1 MREQSLWVE
10 KYRPQS
16 IDECILPPRLKD
28 FFQAQV
34 DKGEIQNMLLI
45 GGAGTGKTTAAKALC
60 RELGVDVLFI
70 NASESGGIDT
80 IRVEIRSFA
89 STISFVDGK
98 VKCVILDEADYL
110 SAAAQPALRAFIE
123 EFSSNCLHRDTKII
137 TLEYGSIEIGR
148 IVDQEVTVRTSDG
161 MWRKGFVRNY
171 GEQDLY
177 EYEFSKPNSNDKT
190 YKNIV
195 IATENH
201 RWILEDGQVTDQLKL
216 GDRLALAPRHKT
228 FDPQGVIHGMIFGD
242 GSGHRYYANS
252 STKHDI
258 QGTKYPSIRI
268 CKTGIY
274 KDEMIDW
281 FNRIGNQPR
290 YPEYCHGDPVFVL
303 PFIPGIKDLPHT
315 TDPDYIAGFIHGW
328 FLADG
333 NKTNATLDR
342 FSITTIREDA
352 VRWLKDYASF
362 AGYYVSGH
370 SISDRK
376 DLTGRFANAK
386 PVHQVVLNSVSR
398 ISLRNKRFW
407 GREEVFCIEEPI
419 TQSFVLSNGILTG
432 NCRFILTANY
442 ANRIID
448 PIKSRCAVIDFA
460 MNKEEKAA
468 SILSF
473 NKRAKSILEGEGIA
487 FDKKD
492 LAEVVMK
499 YFPDYRKILNEL
511 QRHSHSGELKISALS
526 GVSDEAIK
534 QVMRFVKEKR
544 FGEYRKWVAQN
555 ADIDFSTLV
564 RAIFDRM
571 GEFIESQDI
580 PELVLIL
587 SEYDY
592 KRAFVVDVEILTT
605 AMLTQIMGSIKFK

>member
-1 MREQSLWVE
+1 MREQSLFVE
-10 KYRPQS
+10 KYRPKT

-123 EFSSNCLHRDTKII
+123 EFSSNC
-137 TLEYGSIEIGR
+137 
-148 IVDQEVTVRTSDG
+148 
-161 MWRKGFVRNY
+161 
-171 GEQDLY
+171 
-177 EYEFSKPNSNDKT
+177 
-190 YKNIV
+190 
-195 IATENH
+195 
-201 RWILEDGQVTDQLKL
+201 
-216 GDRLALAPRHKT
+216 
-228 FDPQGVIHGMIFGD
+228 
-242 GSGHRYYANS
+242 
-252 STKHDI
+252 
-258 QGTKYPSIRI
+258 
-268 CKTGIY
+268 
-274 KDEMIDW
+274 
-281 FNRIGNQPR
+281 
-290 YPEYCHGDPVFVL
+290 
-303 PFIPGIKDLPHT
+303 
-315 TDPDYIAGFIHGW
+315 
-328 FLADG
+328 
-333 NKTNATLDR
+333 
-342 FSITTIREDA
+342 
-352 VRWLKDYASF
+352 
-362 AGYYVSGH
+362 
-370 SISDRK
+370 
-376 DLTGRFANAK
+376 
-386 PVHQVVLNSVSR
+386 
-398 ISLRNKRFW
+398 
-407 GREEVFCIEEPI
+407 
-419 TQSFVLSNGILTG
+419 
-432 NCRFILTANY
+432 RFILTANY

-448 PIKSRCAVIDFA
+448 PIKSRCAVIDFV

-468 SILSF
+468 SILAF

-534 QVMRFVKEKR
+534 QVMRFVKEKK

-564 RAIFDRM
+564 RAIYDRM

>member
-1 MREQSLWVE
+1 MREQSLFVE
-10 KYRPQS
+10 KYRPQT
-16 IDECILPPRLKD
+16 INECILPPRLKD

-34 DKGEIQNMLLI
+34 ERGEIQNMLLI

-60 RELGVDVLFI
+60 RELGIDVLFI

-123 EFSSNCLHRDTKII
+123 EFSSNC
-137 TLEYGSIEIGR
+137 
-148 IVDQEVTVRTSDG
+148 
-161 MWRKGFVRNY
+161 
-171 GEQDLY
+171 
-177 EYEFSKPNSNDKT
+177 
-190 YKNIV
+190 
-195 IATENH
+195 
-201 RWILEDGQVTDQLKL
+201 
-216 GDRLALAPRHKT
+216 
-228 FDPQGVIHGMIFGD
+228 
-242 GSGHRYYANS
+242 
-252 STKHDI
+252 
-258 QGTKYPSIRI
+258 
-268 CKTGIY
+268 
-274 KDEMIDW
+274 
-281 FNRIGNQPR
+281 
-290 YPEYCHGDPVFVL
+290 
-303 PFIPGIKDLPHT
+303 
-315 TDPDYIAGFIHGW
+315 
-328 FLADG
+328 
-333 NKTNATLDR
+333 
-342 FSITTIREDA
+342 
-352 VRWLKDYASF
+352 
-362 AGYYVSGH
+362 
-370 SISDRK
+370 
-376 DLTGRFANAK
+376 
-386 PVHQVVLNSVSR
+386 
-398 ISLRNKRFW
+398 
-407 GREEVFCIEEPI
+407 
-419 TQSFVLSNGILTG
+419 
-432 NCRFILTANY
+432 RFILTANY

-468 SILSF
+468 SILAF
-473 NKRAKSILEGEGIA
+473 NKRAKSILEGEDIV

-511 QRHSHSGELKISALS
+511 QRHSHSGELKISVLS

-571 GEFIESQDI
+571 NEFVEGQDI

>member
-123 EFSSNCLHRDTKII
+123 EFSSNC
-137 TLEYGSIEIGR
+137 
-148 IVDQEVTVRTSDG
+148 
-161 MWRKGFVRNY
+161 
-171 GEQDLY
+171 
-177 EYEFSKPNSNDKT
+177 
-190 YKNIV
+190 
-195 IATENH
+195 
-201 RWILEDGQVTDQLKL
+201 
-216 GDRLALAPRHKT
+216 
-228 FDPQGVIHGMIFGD
+228 
-242 GSGHRYYANS
+242 
-252 STKHDI
+252 
-258 QGTKYPSIRI
+258 
-268 CKTGIY
+268 
-274 KDEMIDW
+274 
-281 FNRIGNQPR
+281 
-290 YPEYCHGDPVFVL
+290 
-303 PFIPGIKDLPHT
+303 
-315 TDPDYIAGFIHGW
+315 
-328 FLADG
+328 
-333 NKTNATLDR
+333 
-342 FSITTIREDA
+342 
-352 VRWLKDYASF
+352 
-362 AGYYVSGH
+362 
-370 SISDRK
+370 
-376 DLTGRFANAK
+376 
-386 PVHQVVLNSVSR
+386 
-398 ISLRNKRFW
+398 
-407 GREEVFCIEEPI
+407 
-419 TQSFVLSNGILTG
+419 
-432 NCRFILTANY
+432 RFILTANY

-448 PIKSRCAVIDFA
+448 PIKSRCAVIDFV

>member
-123 EFSSNCLHRDTKII
+123 EFSS
-137 TLEYGSIEIGR
+137 
-148 IVDQEVTVRTSDG
+148 
-161 MWRKGFVRNY
+161 
-171 GEQDLY
+171 
-177 EYEFSKPNSNDKT
+177 
-190 YKNIV
+190 
-195 IATENH
+195 
-201 RWILEDGQVTDQLKL
+201 
-216 GDRLALAPRHKT
+216 
-228 FDPQGVIHGMIFGD
+228 
-242 GSGHRYYANS
+242 
-252 STKHDI
+252 
-258 QGTKYPSIRI
+258 
-268 CKTGIY
+268 
-274 KDEMIDW
+274 
-281 FNRIGNQPR
+281 
-290 YPEYCHGDPVFVL
+290 
-303 PFIPGIKDLPHT
+303 
-315 TDPDYIAGFIHGW
+315 
-328 FLADG
+328 
-333 NKTNATLDR
+333 
-342 FSITTIREDA
+342 
-352 VRWLKDYASF
+352 
-362 AGYYVSGH
+362 
-370 SISDRK
+370 
-376 DLTGRFANAK
+376 
-386 PVHQVVLNSVSR
+386 
-398 ISLRNKRFW
+398 
-407 GREEVFCIEEPI
+407 
-419 TQSFVLSNGILTG
+419 

-555 ADIDFSTLV
+555 ADIDFSTLI

-571 GEFIESQDI
+571 GEFVESQDI

-592 KRAFVVDVEILTT
+592 KRSFITDVEILTT
-605 AMLTQIMGSIKFK
+605 ALLTQLMGSVKLK

>member
-1 MREQSLWVE
+1 MREQSLFVE
-10 KYRPQS
+10 KYRPQT
-16 IDECILPPRLKD
+16 INECILPPRLKD

-123 EFSSNCLHRDTKII
+123 EFSSNC
-137 TLEYGSIEIGR
+137 
-148 IVDQEVTVRTSDG
+148 
-161 MWRKGFVRNY
+161 
-171 GEQDLY
+171 
-177 EYEFSKPNSNDKT
+177 
-190 YKNIV
+190 
-195 IATENH
+195 
-201 RWILEDGQVTDQLKL
+201 
-216 GDRLALAPRHKT
+216 
-228 FDPQGVIHGMIFGD
+228 
-242 GSGHRYYANS
+242 
-252 STKHDI
+252 
-258 QGTKYPSIRI
+258 
-268 CKTGIY
+268 
-274 KDEMIDW
+274 
-281 FNRIGNQPR
+281 
-290 YPEYCHGDPVFVL
+290 
-303 PFIPGIKDLPHT
+303 
-315 TDPDYIAGFIHGW
+315 
-328 FLADG
+328 
-333 NKTNATLDR
+333 
-342 FSITTIREDA
+342 
-352 VRWLKDYASF
+352 
-362 AGYYVSGH
+362 
-370 SISDRK
+370 
-376 DLTGRFANAK
+376 
-386 PVHQVVLNSVSR
+386 
-398 ISLRNKRFW
+398 
-407 GREEVFCIEEPI
+407 
-419 TQSFVLSNGILTG
+419 
-432 NCRFILTANY
+432 RFILTANY

-448 PIKSRCAVIDFA
+448 PIKSRCAVIDFV

-468 SILSF
+468 SILCF

-534 QVMRFVKEKR
+534 QVMRFVKEKK

-571 GEFIESQDI
+571 GEFVESQDI

-605 AMLTQIMGSIKFK
+605 AMLTQIMSSCKFK

>member
-1 MREQSLWVE
+1 MREQSLFVE
-10 KYRPQS
+10 KYRPQT
-16 IDECILPPRLKD
+16 INECILPPRLKD

-123 EFSSNCLHRDTKII
+123 EFSSNC
-137 TLEYGSIEIGR
+137 
-148 IVDQEVTVRTSDG
+148 
-161 MWRKGFVRNY
+161 
-171 GEQDLY
+171 
-177 EYEFSKPNSNDKT
+177 
-190 YKNIV
+190 
-195 IATENH
+195 
-201 RWILEDGQVTDQLKL
+201 
-216 GDRLALAPRHKT
+216 
-228 FDPQGVIHGMIFGD
+228 
-242 GSGHRYYANS
+242 
-252 STKHDI
+252 
-258 QGTKYPSIRI
+258 
-268 CKTGIY
+268 
-274 KDEMIDW
+274 
-281 FNRIGNQPR
+281 
-290 YPEYCHGDPVFVL
+290 
-303 PFIPGIKDLPHT
+303 
-315 TDPDYIAGFIHGW
+315 
-328 FLADG
+328 
-333 NKTNATLDR
+333 
-342 FSITTIREDA
+342 
-352 VRWLKDYASF
+352 
-362 AGYYVSGH
+362 
-370 SISDRK
+370 
-376 DLTGRFANAK
+376 
-386 PVHQVVLNSVSR
+386 
-398 ISLRNKRFW
+398 
-407 GREEVFCIEEPI
+407 
-419 TQSFVLSNGILTG
+419 
-432 NCRFILTANY
+432 RFILTANY

-468 SILSF
+468 SILAF
-473 NKRAKSILEGEGIA
+473 NKRAKSILEGEEIA

-555 ADIDFSTLV
+555 ADIDFSTLI

-571 GEFIESQDI
+571 GEFVESQDI

>member
-1 MREQSLWVE
+1 MREQSLFVE

-123 EFSSNCLHRDTKII
+123 EFSS
-137 TLEYGSIEIGR
+137 
-148 IVDQEVTVRTSDG
+148 
-161 MWRKGFVRNY
+161 
-171 GEQDLY
+171 
-177 EYEFSKPNSNDKT
+177 
-190 YKNIV
+190 
-195 IATENH
+195 
-201 RWILEDGQVTDQLKL
+201 
-216 GDRLALAPRHKT
+216 
-228 FDPQGVIHGMIFGD
+228 
-242 GSGHRYYANS
+242 
-252 STKHDI
+252 
-258 QGTKYPSIRI
+258 
-268 CKTGIY
+268 
-274 KDEMIDW
+274 
-281 FNRIGNQPR
+281 
-290 YPEYCHGDPVFVL
+290 
-303 PFIPGIKDLPHT
+303 
-315 TDPDYIAGFIHGW
+315 
-328 FLADG
+328 
-333 NKTNATLDR
+333 
-342 FSITTIREDA
+342 
-352 VRWLKDYASF
+352 
-362 AGYYVSGH
+362 
-370 SISDRK
+370 
-376 DLTGRFANAK
+376 
-386 PVHQVVLNSVSR
+386 
-398 ISLRNKRFW
+398 
-407 GREEVFCIEEPI
+407 
-419 TQSFVLSNGILTG
+419 

-555 ADIDFSTLV
+555 ADIDFSTLI

-571 GEFIESQDI
+571 GEFVESQDI

-605 AMLTQIMGSIKFK
+605 ALLTQLMGSIRMK